1 MFSQKYTQ
9 KASVHLAQSSNKAQL
24 ADRCIGVALIS
35 GWQFAGLRGIA
46 LDESLT
52 PLVPLD
58 TYEQHA
64 VHIGTNQK
72 SSDMKAFLDTF
83 RQDGSGLHHIDIRQT
98 DSRIRTV
105 AKFLANYDSS
115 RILVVS
121 ARQYGQRP
129 ARMFAEAIGAKR
141 IVGRFIPGTLTN
153 PKLRTYIEPE
163 VIVVTDPAADSQ
175 ALSEAVSSG
184 MPVIGI
190 CDANNRLRNVDL
202 VLPANN
208 KGRRSL
214 ALIYWLL
221 ARETLKIK
229 SGISDVDWERSQ
241 DVDDWESSF

>member
-1 MFSQKYTQ
+1 
-9 KASVHLAQSSNKAQL
+9 
-24 ADRCIGVALIS
+24 
-35 GWQFAGLRGIA
+35 
-46 LDESLT
+46 
-52 PLVPLD
+52 
-58 TYEQHA
+58 
-64 VHIGTNQK
+64 
-72 SSDMKAFLDTF
+72 MKAFLDTF

-105 AKFLANYDSS
+105 AKFLANYDSN

-163 VIVVTDPAADSQ
+163 IIVVTDPAADSQ

-184 MPVIGI
+184 MPVVGI

-221 ARETLKIK
+221 AREVLKAR
-229 SGISDVDWERSQ
+229 GETTDEDWAAAQ
-241 DVDDWESSF
+241 DVEEWQSTF

>member
-1 MFSQKYTQ
+1 M
-9 KASVHLAQSSNKAQL
+9 
-24 ADRCIGVALIS
+24 D
-35 GWQFAGLRGIA
+35 
-46 LDESLT
+46 DSLS

-58 TYEQHA
+58 MYELHA

-72 SSDMKAFLDTF
+72 SADMKRFLDSF
-83 RQDGSGLHHIDIRQT
+83 RQDSSGLHHIDIRQT
-98 DSRIRTV
+98 DARIRTV
-105 AKFLANYDSS
+105 AKFLANYDPS

-129 ARMFAEAIGAKR
+129 ARKFAEAIGAKR

-153 PKLRTYIEPE
+153 PRLRTYIEPE
-163 VIVVTDPAADSQ
+163 VILVTDPAADSQ

-184 MPVIGI
+184 MPVVGI
-190 CDANNRLRNVDL
+190 CDANNKLRNVDV

-221 ARETLKIK
+221 SRETLKIRD
-229 SGISDVDWERSQ
+229 SITDADWERSQ
-241 DVDDWESSF
+241 NVDDWESSF

>member
-1 MFSQKYTQ
+1 M
-9 KASVHLAQSSNKAQL
+9 
-24 ADRCIGVALIS
+24 D
-35 GWQFAGLRGIA
+35 
-46 LDESLT
+46 DSLS

-58 TYEQHA
+58 MYELHA

-72 SSDMKAFLDTF
+72 SADMKRFLDSF
-83 RQDGSGLHHIDIRQT
+83 RQDSSGLHHIDIRQT
-98 DSRIRTV
+98 DERIRTV
-105 AKFLANYDSS
+105 AKFLSNYDPS

-129 ARMFAEAIGAKR
+129 ARKFAEAIGAKR

-163 VIVVTDPAADSQ
+163 VILVTDPAADSQ

-184 MPVIGI
+184 MPVVGI
-190 CDANNRLRNVDL
+190 CDANNKLRNVDL

-221 ARETLKIK
+221 SRETLKIRD
-229 SGISDVDWERSQ
+229 SITDADWERSQ
-241 DVDDWESSF
+241 NVDDWESSF